1 MKDRTVK
8 PAVLR
13 DVAQPAQPR
22 TLALPRHRHAAGTK
36 AVEVKA
42 SPVLPSWSAGRPS
55 MTPAPIPSVDEV
67 RAARE
72 RAHAEGLQAGLKDAQ
87 ARIEDAVRQHVQQW
101 QARADA
107 QAEERRKA
115 HAEWTERLGQVLDA
129 LDAGVTRRLEAIEA
143 DAVALAFTA
152 VCRIVGDTVMSR
164 DGVAALVRHAIA
176 QVSDTP
182 VLRVRLHPDDFAA
195 IAETSLPAAH
205 PAVDWQV
212 DPALTRGAC
221 LVDSAQGTLDTRLD
235 CQLER
240 LRDLWMRVA
249 ATDSTSR

>member
-1 MKDRTVK
+1 MKDRPVK

-22 TLALPRHRHAAGTK
+22 ALALPRHRRAVDTK
-36 AVEVKA
+36 AAEVKA
-42 SPVLPSWSAGRPS
+42 SPVLPSSSAGRPS
-55 MTPAPIPSVDEV
+55 TPTPVPSIDEV

-87 ARIEDAVRQHVQQW
+87 ARIEEAVRQHVQQL

-107 QAEERRKA
+107 QAEERRQA
-115 HAEWTERLGQVLDA
+115 HAAWMERLSQTLAA
-129 LDAGVTRRLEAIEA
+129 LDAGVARRLEAIEA

-152 VCRIVGDTVMSR
+152 VCRIIGDTVVSR

-205 PAVDWQV
+205 PTVNWQV
-212 DPALTRGAC
+212 DPSLTRGAC

-235 CQLER
+235 RQLER
-240 LRDLWMRVA
+240 LRDLWVRVA
-249 ATDSTSR
+249 ATDSTLR